1 MINDPEGTVLALFAV
16 FCRIGGCMMV
26 LPGFATARI
35 PAQLRLFIAVAVSMA
50 LTPVL
55 WDIVYPRMS
64 GTREAYIML
73 IVSETL
79 IGTMYGLIARFY
91 VVGLQFAGSVL
102 TMAVGF
108 NAPGSPDVLEDVPEN
123 QLTNMISFGGM
134 LLLFMMDF
142 HHMVFR
148 ALVDS
153 YTLMPLGGVPD
164 TQKMLIT
171 LTDTLQQT
179 FMLMLRLTSPFLI
192 FGLMFNIAIGLINKL
207 APQIPIYFISTPY
220 LLMGGLFLMYLSI
233 AAIVRQF
240 ADNFAGIFMGS

>member
-35 PAQLRLFIAVAVSMA
+35 PPQLRLFIAVAVSMA

-55 WDIVYPRMS
+55 WDIVYPRIS

-73 IVSETL
+73 VVSETL

-123 QLTNMISFGGM
+123 QLTNMISFGGL

-240 ADNFAGIFMGS
+240 ADNFARVFMGS